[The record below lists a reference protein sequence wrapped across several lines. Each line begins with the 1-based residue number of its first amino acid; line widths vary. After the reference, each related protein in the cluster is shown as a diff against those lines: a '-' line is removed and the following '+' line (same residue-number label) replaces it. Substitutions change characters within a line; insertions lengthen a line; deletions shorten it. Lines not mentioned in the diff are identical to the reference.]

1 MADTKVSALT
11 NIASGAV
18 AAGDKFPVADVSDL
32 TVTYHA
38 TAANIKTFCTNAPV
52 FAAGSASAGTWPVF
66 TSGTVLTTAE
76 DGAWELDADCFYA
89 CTDAGNRGYV
99 PVRHFIRADSDNNLS
114 NSAAEQK
121 IFSSP
126 TNGRIT
132 VETGCYLFKGVIHVK
147 SMEALASSNLA
158 FDLVGAGTATCAAWL
173 VHCVGADTNGVGSAT
188 ATISGTWAVTQ
199 QTAVTSVVSG
209 AANPDCWFR
218 ISGTFEV
225 TGAGTMIP
233 SVTLASAAAAVVQA
247 GSYLTLERIGSTSV
261 VSIGQ
266 WD

>member
-1 MADTKVSALT
+1 MADTKVSALA

-18 AAGDKFPVADVSDL
+18 AAGDKFPVADASDL
-32 TVTYHA
+32 SVTYHA
-38 TAANIKTFCTNAPV
+38 TAANIKSFCTNAPV

-99 PVRHFIRADSDNNLS
+99 PVCHFIRADSDNNLS
-114 NSAAEQK
+114 NSGAEQK
-121 IFSSP
+121 LFSSP

-132 VETGCYLFKGVIHVK
+132 LETGCYLFKGVIHVK
-147 SMEALASSNLA
+147 SMATSASSNLA
-158 FDLVGAGTATCAAWL
+158 FDFLGAGSATCGAWL
-173 VHCVGADTNGVGSAT
+173 FHCVGADTSGVGSAST
-188 ATISGTWAVTQ
+188 TQSGTWNVTQ
-199 QTAVTSVVSG
+199 QTNASLVTG
-209 AANPDCWFR
+209 AANSNCWFR

-233 SVTLASAAAAVVQA
+233 SVTLATAAAAVVQA

>member
-38 TAANIKTFCTNAPV
+38 TAANIKSFCTNAPV

-89 CTDAGNRGYV
+89 CTDAGNRGVV

-132 VETGCYLFKGVIHVK
+132 LETGCYLFKGVIRVK

-173 VHCVGADTNGVGSAT
+173 VHCVGADTNGVGSA
-188 ATISGTWAVTQ
+188 ATTVSGTWAVTQ
-199 QTAVTSVVSG
+199 QTAVASLVSG